1 MSEEHILIT
10 GGLGFIGSI
19 TAVELDRCKKPIII
33 VDNLS
38 NSKLEVLNKIKR
50 LVTTKIFFYQTDL
63 LNKQLIDKIF
73 KTYNIESVIHFGA
86 YKSVHQSIK
95 HPLLYYE
102 NNIISLINILESC
115 IKHNVCKFVFSSS
128 STVYGDS
135 PCPFTEKSNTG
146 KGITNPYGQ
155 TKYIA
160 EIILQD
166 VCKANPNFQC
176 KCLRYFNPV
185 GAHPSGILGESPNGI
200 PNNLMPYILRVAYNH
215 NIHSELYS
223 EYNELS
229 IFGGDY
235 ATKDGT
241 CIRDF
246 IHVSDLAKAHVYAL
260 KDSEKG
266 FQTYNVGTGVG
277 TTVLELVETFKKVN
291 NVILPYSIKERRD
304 GDRDIVYCNT
314 DTITTKLGWKPEKNI
329 EDMCRDSWNFMIN
342 SI

>member
-1 MSEEHILIT
+1 MSEGYILIT

-19 TAVELDRCKKPIII
+19 TAVELGIYNKPIII

-38 NSKLEVLNKIKR
+38 NSKLEVINKIKS
-50 LVTTKIFFYQTDL
+50 LVNTKIFFYQTDL
-63 LNKQLIDKIF
+63 LNKRLIDTIF
-73 KTYNIESVIHFGA
+73 TTYNIEGVIHFAA
-86 YKSVHQSIK
+86 YKSVNQSIK
-95 HPLLYYE
+95 NPLLYYE
-102 NNIISLINILESC
+102 NNIIGLINILELC
-115 IKHNVCKFVFSSS
+115 IKYNVCKFVFSSS
-128 STVYGDS
+128 STVYGNES
-135 PCPFTEKSNTG
+135 APFTEKTNTG
-146 KGITNPYGQ
+146 KCINNPYGQ

-166 VCKANPNFQC
+166 VCKANPNLQC

-200 PNNLMPYILRVAYNH
+200 PNNLMPYLLRVACNH
-215 NIHSELYS
+215 NTNSELYT

-235 ATKDGT
+235 ETKDGT

-246 IHVSDLAKAHVYAL
+246 IHVSDLAKAHICAL

-266 FQTYNVGTGVG
+266 FQTYNVGTGIG

-291 NVILPYSIKERRD
+291 NVSVPYSIKERRD
-304 GDRDIVYCNT
+304 GDQDIVYCIT
-314 DTITTKLGWKPEKNI
+314 DTITTKFGWKPEKNL
-329 EDMCRDSWNFMIN
+329 EDMCRDSWKFMIN
-342 SI
+342 PI